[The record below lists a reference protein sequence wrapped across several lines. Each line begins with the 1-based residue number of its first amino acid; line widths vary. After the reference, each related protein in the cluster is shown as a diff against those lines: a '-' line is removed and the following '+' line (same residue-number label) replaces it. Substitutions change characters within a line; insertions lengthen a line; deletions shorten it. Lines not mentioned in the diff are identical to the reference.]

1 MDHHHFLAR
10 LFEPASVVLI
20 LGAHAPV
27 WALEMARQFAADE
40 PARRVLRLDAVKPD
54 NSAPDG
60 SPDQLAI
67 VAVAPDEAP
76 EAIALAARRGARA
89 VSLMTDPHDASQ
101 ALAWR
106 EQAQRLGLRL
116 LGPGSMGFVR
126 PSLRLNAGRMG
137 PLPASGQVAL
147 VSQSGVLNGAVLDW
161 VADSAVGFSL
171 VVSLGAEVDVDLA
184 QVLDYLASDAQTRSV
199 VVYLEAVRDSRSFM
213 SALRALAAVKPVIV
227 LKGQRDDRSPRHALT
242 HSGALCGSDAIYSA
256 ALRRAGALQIRLF
269 TQMFTAARIL
279 ASTSGPLGQRL
290 GVLANGNGPG
300 VLAADQAGFQHL
312 TLPALSEATRDAL
325 AQVLP
330 GRAIANPLNLGAGAS
345 ADDFGAALTA
355 MAADR
360 DLDGVLVMLAPSTGV
375 DGEAITRRVIEVIG
389 TLHKPVFACWMG
401 DRGMRPLARQIDA
414 AGIPVYSVPEA
425 AVDAY
430 ATVANFHQNQRLLQ
444 QTPRALSGT
453 AQPHLEGARLLID
466 SVLAEGR
473 QVLSEMESK
482 ALLGAFHVPVTRTML
497 ARSQTEAI
505 VIAEQIGFP
514 VVMKIH
520 SADVTHKSDVG
531 GVVLNVRNAAEVRSQ
546 YLEIQDAVQRA
557 LPQARLDGVTLQ
569 NMRRGRHG
577 RELYVG
583 VFRDP
588 LFGPVIAFG
597 AGGTRVEV
605 VDDTTLEFPPL
616 NRYLAR
622 RMIERTRIAETLG
635 EFRGAPAIDFERLEA
650 LLVAVSE
657 MVCELPWIAEM
668 DINPVIVDEGGL
680 VAVDA
685 RVVLD
690 PTVGPRPARHAHMAI
705 MPYPAHLTRVL
716 AAPDGGFYTLRPIQS
731 EDADRLQTFMKNLSA
746 ESRYFRFI
754 SVLSEL
760 PPRMLVRYT
769 QIDYDRELA
778 LVAVVGGPAGH
789 SDVAGGSAADAA
801 GGSDNTERIVGVVR
815 YLLNVDRES
824 CEFAVAIADDW
835 QGKRLGSTMMRAI
848 IEAARTKGLRRI
860 EGYVLSTNARML
872 GLMIHLGFTVKTDP
886 QDATMKLVWMEFT
899 PGDSSSPAPPLRAT
913 P

>member
-1 MDHHHFLAR
+1 MDHHHFLSH
-10 LFEPASVVLI
+10 LFEPDTVALI
-20 LGAHAPV
+20 VGAQVPP
-27 WALEMARQFAADE
+27 WALEIVRQFDAGP
-40 PARRVLRLDAVKPD
+40 PARRVLRLG
-54 NSAPDG
+54 APDPG
-60 SPDQLAI
+60 GENPTSELALI
-67 VAVAPDEAP
+67 AVAPDEVPA
-76 EAIALAARRGARA
+76 AIALAARCRARA
-89 VSLMTDPHDASQ
+89 LSVMTEHLDPVQ
-101 ALAWR
+101 AGQWR
-106 EQAQRLGLRL
+106 DQAHAQGMRL
-116 LGPGSMGFVR
+116 LGPGTMGFVR
-126 PSLRLNAGRMG
+126 PARQLNAGRMG

-171 VVSLGAEVDVDLA
+171 AVSLGAEVDIDLA
-184 QVLDYLASDAQTRSV
+184 QVLDFLASDAQTRSV

-227 LKGQRDDRSPRHALT
+227 LKGHRDDQSPRRGLT

-300 VLAADQAGFQHL
+300 VLAADQAWFQQL
-312 TLPALSEATRDAL
+312 SLPPLSQATRDTLAL
-325 AQVLP
+325 ALP
-330 GRAIANPLNLGAGAS
+330 GRSLANPLNLGAGAS
-345 ADDFGAALTA
+345 ADDFGAALA
-355 MAADR
+355 ALAADR
-360 DLDGVLVMLAPSTGV
+360 ELDGILVMLAPSSGIE
-375 DGEAITRRVIEVIG
+375 GEAITQRVIQEVAKVR
-389 TLHKPVFACWMG
+389 KPVFACWMG
-401 DRGMRPLARQIDA
+401 DRGMRPLARQLDA

-453 AQPHLEGARLLID
+453 AAPDLEGARMLID
-466 SVLAEGR
+466 SVLGAGR
-473 QVLSEMESK
+473 HVLNEMESK
-482 ALLGAFHVPVTRTML
+482 ALLGAFHVPVTRTVL

-505 VIAEQIGFP
+505 VVAEQMGFP
-514 VVMKIH
+514 VVMKINA
-520 SADVTHKSDVG
+520 ADVTHKSDVG

-546 YLEIQDAVQRA
+546 YLEILAAVQRA
-557 LPQARLDGVTLQ
+557 LPQARVDGVTLQ
-569 NMRRGRHG
+569 SMRRGRHG
-577 RELYVG
+577 RELYLG

-605 VDDTTLEFPPL
+605 MHDTTLEFPPL

-635 EFRGAPAIDFERLEA
+635 EFRGAPQIDFERLEA

-690 PTVGPRPARHAHMAI
+690 PAVGASPARHAHMAI

-716 AAPDGGFYTLRPIQS
+716 AAPDGGFYTLRAIQS
-731 EDADRLQTFMKNLSA
+731 EDADRLQAFMKNLSA

-778 LVAVVGGPAGH
+778 LVAVVGGEQT
-789 SDVAGGSAADAA
+789 GGPEVLESAHEGAP
-801 GGSDNTERIVGVVR
+801 ERIVGVVR
-815 YLLNVDRES
+815 YLLNIDRES

-835 QGKRLGSTMMRAI
+835 QGKHLGSTMMRAI
-848 IEAARTKGLRRI
+848 IEAARVKGLRRI
-860 EGYVLSTNARML
+860 EGYVLSINARIL

-886 QDATMKLVWMEFT
+886 QDATMKLVWMQLS
-899 PGDSSSPAPPLRAT
+899 PGDSSLPAPLLPVI

>member
-1 MDHHHFLAR
+1 MDHRHFLSH
-10 LFEPASVVLI
+10 LFEPAAAALI
-20 LGAHAPV
+20 VGARVPA
-27 WALEMARQFAADE
+27 WATGLI
-40 PARRVLRLDAVKPD
+40 
-54 NSAPDG
+54 
-60 SPDQLAI
+60 DQLAADHPERR
-67 VAVAPDEAP
+67 VVRLDDTAPPADGPAHELAMIALDP
-76 EAIALAARRGARA
+76 HEVPAGIALAARLRARV
-89 VSLMTDPHDASQ
+89 VSVMTEQADAGQ
-101 ALAWR
+101 ARLWR
-106 EQAQRLGLRL
+106 EQAHALGMRL
-116 LGPGSMGFVR
+116 LGPGTMGFVR
-126 PSLRLNAGRMG
+126 PAMQLNAGRMG
-137 PLPASGQVAL
+137 PLPAAGQVAL

-171 VVSLGAEVDVDLA
+171 VVSLGAEVDIDLA

-199 VVYLEAVRDSRSFM
+199 VVYLEAVGDSRSFM

-227 LKGQRDDRSPRHALT
+227 LKGHRDDQSPRRGLT
-242 HSGALCGSDAIYSA
+242 HSGAICGSDAIYSA
-256 ALRRAGALQIRLF
+256 ALRRAGAVQIRLF

-279 ASTSGPLGQRL
+279 ASTSGPLGLRL

-300 VLAADQAGFQHL
+300 VLAADQAWFQHL
-312 TLPALSEATRDAL
+312 SLPPLAEPTRDAL
-325 AQVLP
+325 AQALP

-345 ADDFGAALTA
+345 ADDYGAALTA
-355 MAADR
+355 LAADR
-360 DLDGVLVMLAPSTGV
+360 DLDGVLVMMAPSSGV
-375 DGEAITRRVIEVIG
+375 DGEAITSRVIEAAAK
-389 TLHKPVFACWMG
+389 LRKPVFACWMG
-401 DRGMRPLARQIDA
+401 DRGMRPLARKLDA

-444 QTPRALSGT
+444 QTPRALSG
-453 AQPHLEGARLLID
+453 AALPDLEGAQILIE
-466 SVLAEGR
+466 SALADGR

-482 ALLGAFHVPVTRTML
+482 ALLGAFHVPVTRTVL

-505 VIAEQIGFP
+505 VVAEQMGFP
-514 VVMKIH
+514 VVMKINA
-520 SADVTHKSDVG
+520 ADVTHKSDVG

-546 YLEIQDAVQRA
+546 YAEILASVQRA

-569 NMRRGRHG
+569 SMRRGRHG
-577 RELYVG
+577 RELYIG

-605 VDDTTLEFPPL
+605 VRDTTLEFPPL
-616 NRYLAR
+616 NRFLAR

-635 EFRGAPAIDFERLEA
+635 EFRGAPAIDFEPLEA

-668 DINPVIVDEGGL
+668 DINPVIVDENGL
-680 VAVDA
+680 AAVDA

-690 PTVGPRPARHAHMAI
+690 PSVGATPARHAHMAI
-705 MPYPAHLTRVL
+705 MPYPSHLTRVL
-716 AAPDGGFYTLRPIQS
+716 AAPDGGFYTLRAIQS
-731 EDADRLQTFMKNLSA
+731 EDADRLQAFVKSLSA

-760 PPRMLVRYT
+760 PPRMLARYT

-778 LVAVVGGPAGH
+778 LVAVAGPSRTPG
-789 SDVAGGSAADAA
+789 AD
-801 GGSDNTERIVGVVR
+801 GEGDERIVGVVR

-835 QGKRLGSTMMRAI
+835 QGKHLGSTMMRAI
-848 IEAARTKGLRRI
+848 IEAARVKGLRRI

-872 GLMIHLGFTVKTDP
+872 GLMLHLGFTVKTDP
-886 QDATMKLVWMEFT
+886 QDATMKLVWMQLS
-899 PGDSSSPAPPLRAT
+899 PGDNSLPAPLLPAI